1 MKKNILLIVLLSFSF
16 LNFSFSEDFP
26 YVISKPT
33 TNNDFIEKDNSSMKK
48 IAESFLWEEVDQD
61 YPASYYISKVIN
73 YFLAILAFISILTI
87 LYGFSFVFFDKT
99 EEWMKKW
106 YKFIKISIIALVAIW
121 VSWLISMWFFG
132 IYSNI

>member
-48 IAESFLWEEVDQD
+48 IAESFL
-61 YPASYYISKVIN
+61 
-73 YFLAILAFISILTI
+73 
-87 LYGFSFVFFDKT
+87 
-99 EEWMKKW
+99 
-106 YKFIKISIIALVAIW
+106 
-121 VSWLISMWFFG
+121 
-132 IYSNI
+132 